1 VETLKFLAGVESP
14 APLLRLY
21 DGAAS
26 EFRHLGVS
34 KRPDCPV
41 CVANT

>member
-1 VETLKFLAGVESP
+1 MMAVEALKFLAGVDSA

-26 EFRHLGVS
+26 RVPS
-34 KRPDCPV
+34 P
-41 CVANT
+41 